1 MSSNDP
7 YQADPNKDPARGDV
21 NERIDRIS
29 HTYGA
34 RGSRLGNAL
43 RLVVILVFFA
53 VLLSMCG
60 VIDLAP
66 GR

>member
-7 YQADPNKDPARGDV
+7 YQADPSKDPARGDADARI
-21 NERIDRIS
+21 ERISRR
-29 HTYGA
+29 YGT

-43 RLVVILVFFA
+43 RLLVILLFLA
-53 VLLSMCG
+53 ALLSMCG